1 MSKQSPKSKVSRFRL
16 TIKSKGPPKE
26 EELQEKRQ
34 RRLSDDNN
42 QKRQNPR
49 TREGKEEFLE
59 PKRLFD
65 ENSQDM
71 TQRRDKEDSK
81 RDDERCLPLTKKEM
95 EIVDQYAKYG
105 EHPSPT
111 VHQTMRN
118 IDTTLGAFIPNFH
131 FSEIIFVFLCFT

>member
-1 MSKQSPKSKVSRFRL
+1 MSIRSPKSKVSRFRL

-49 TREGKEEFLE
+49 IREGKEEFLE

-81 RDDERCLPLTKKEM
+81 RDDERCLPLSKKEM
-95 EIVDQYAKYG
+95 EIVDQYAATG
-105 EHPSPT
+105 H
-111 VHQTMRN
+111 
-118 IDTTLGAFIPNFH
+118 G
-131 FSEIIFVFLCFT
+131 